1 MAWPAYILPQPS
13 VHQPTEQS
21 EGQCKDLEGPDLI
34 SGEEQPF
41 TMARLYQGGCSTYSQ
56 AYLITC
62 MCCHHS
68 LLFYLRH
75 GWWEGKVVQSLCK
88 TIWQFLEQFTM
99 ELPYSPAIPTPKYIP
114 RTQGNM
120 ETCTGMFGTALFIT
134 APKEKQPRCPS
145 ADEWMHKMWSVPTME
160 HDLAIKGNEV
170 PLHATTQAKLEKV
183 VLLKEASGV
192 CTVGVHL

>member
-1 MAWPAYILPQPS
+1 
-13 VHQPTEQS
+13 
-21 EGQCKDLEGPDLI
+21 
-34 SGEEQPF
+34 
-41 TMARLYQGGCSTYSQ
+41 
-56 AYLITC
+56 
-62 MCCHHS
+62 
-68 LLFYLRH
+68 
-75 GWWEGKVVQSLCK
+75 
-88 TIWQFLEQFTM
+88 
-99 ELPYSPAIPTPKYIP
+99 
-114 RTQGNM
+114 M